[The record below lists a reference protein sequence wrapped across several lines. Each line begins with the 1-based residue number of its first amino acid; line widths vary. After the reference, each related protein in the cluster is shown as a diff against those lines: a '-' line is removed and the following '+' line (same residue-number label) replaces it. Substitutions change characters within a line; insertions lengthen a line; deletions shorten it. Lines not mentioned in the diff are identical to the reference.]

1 MKREIK
7 RRIDQYLEQTEKQM
21 LDGIKRSVQIQ
32 SVKGEPSKE
41 APLEKDPDWR
51 CLTH

>member
-1 MKREIK
+1 MKEQKMKREIK

-21 LDGIKRSVQIQ
+21 LDGIKRSVRIQ

-41 APLEKDPDWR
+41 APFG
-51 CLTH
+51 